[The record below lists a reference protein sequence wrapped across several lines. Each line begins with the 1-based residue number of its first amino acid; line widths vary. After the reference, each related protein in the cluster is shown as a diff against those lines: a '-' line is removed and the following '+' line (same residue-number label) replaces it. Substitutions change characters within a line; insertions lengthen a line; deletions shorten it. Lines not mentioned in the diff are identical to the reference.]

1 MALTRITSNVIKDQ
15 TIQEGKF
22 DKTYLD
28 ATQADIAT
36 QKITFQSDLEIK
48 VGSTGA
54 TYFNAS
60 GNLVTVTAPQPAD
73 PALTIGQG
81 NITLDNGSIT
91 LVGTN
96 RVNTP
101 FLNLN
106 SNGSFASPAIY
117 FNNSLGT
124 GLFLSDTPDTL
135 GLTVDGVSQLELT
148 ATDITF
154 KNRNLKILSESSA
167 YDFAVRY
174 DLASSTMRFG
184 GATNI
189 LEIYTGSDAVINV
202 RSVNTLGQA
211 FASNENRVGIN
222 TNDPGATLDVNGTIK
237 ATSYQNLTLTDFPVV
252 TPIKGGTGLTQLGQ
266 PEQLLRVN
274 QAGNS
279 LEYFTDNPGDVS
291 NLAGFGVTGD
301 PHVYNVTAR
310 GTSGGNLTLT
320 IDTPG
325 VASFS
330 VHTED
335 VPQYVKIFGINT
347 KDIDQ
352 YDKDTVGTTIYSNW
366 KNTIDDLSA
375 SNASA
380 QGASPSAAV
389 NYTYYAALMNVKTG
403 VVSSL
408 KKLKHSANNTQDYI
422 TNDALST
429 FNEQRYN
436 SVAIYRPDSSHGILL
451 YRYTSDIA
459 GVIDRDGN
467 TLPGHLSGKLNLI
480 AILGQRDIGS
490 STTTLFTYRDYGPYD
505 KTTWG
510 DFNSDKSYNPN
521 YQKIKTVPCQLDTTA
536 VTTYG
541 PYPGFSERKVTAVD
555 RNNNIL
561 TISDAETNNAYF
573 DATDL
578 GSAYISNSYL
588 QVTHDDTASLE
599 KVIAS
604 AISKGLNSLLL
615 LGGTYHVKY
624 LTIPDNF
631 SLNGSGKATI
641 IKKQYFDTAYQGTAN
656 PEYSRYYAAIWM
668 RNPWGANGSYGDRT
682 EGANLYSNNTS
693 LAIKDS
699 SVKSLV
705 VDGNYNSN
713 LRLGDSTRVEGNALV
728 YLEGANNCSIEAVD
742 VKNSVGDGIYAKSA
756 IRFSLQNTAVF
767 DNSVTYVTFDN
778 PLNATDA
785 QVLKVSDTSFLS
797 NPGPVDITTT
807 QVVAFNSCI
816 IRNSG
821 SGLRT
826 YGSRSA
832 NVENNLILGPDD
844 EWIPSSDIYDSDFN
858 SVNITCNKTTGVG
871 TGGEIKFTYIED
883 NIAKDMTNVQLFPYV
898 AKVNVDNL
906 GNEIVDTNFL
916 TYSPV
921 GASGAVSVLSA
932 TYEDQANGIVQIQI
946 PSAINPASPTVNDAI
961 YHIPYRFTT
970 SLASQNYNFL
980 VYYLNGLE
988 QIAIGAAD
996 NYIINGVIEYDDS
1009 TQFYTVMINDDYLG
1023 DFAVND
1029 VVTLQEHNPSTGYSI
1044 PSNLIVS
1051 DIRFTQQTYVLDL
1064 YSPNFNDFI
1073 VNTLGKSLTQFKGE
1087 VDQTAR
1093 GYIKKDKN
1101 FTIAKGVI
1109 GVV

>member
-36 QKITFQSDLEIK
+36 QKITFQSDLEVK

-54 TYFNAS
+54 TYLSAS
-60 GNLVTVTAPQPAD
+60 QNLVTITAPAPTD
-73 PALTIGQG
+73 PALSIGQG
-81 NITLDNGSIT
+81 NIVLNNGSIT
-91 LVGTN
+91 LSGTN

-106 SNGSFASPAIY
+106 NDGTFVSPALY
-117 FNNSLGT
+117 FTGATGT
-124 GLFLSDTPDTL
+124 GLFRVDTPNTL
-135 GLTVDGVSQLELT
+135 GFSVDGESKLELSST
-148 ATDITF
+148 EITF
-154 KNRNLKILSESSA
+154 KSRNLKILSESSA
-167 YDFAVRY
+167 FDTAIRY
-174 DLASSTMRFG
+174 DLASSTMIFG

-189 LEIYTGSDAVINV
+189 LEIHSGSDPVINV
-202 RSVNTLGQA
+202 RSINTLGQA
-211 FASNENRVGIN
+211 YASNENRVGIN
-222 TNDPGATLDVNGTIK
+222 TNDPGATLDVNGTIR
-237 ATSYQNLTLTDFPVV
+237 ANSYQNLTLTDFPVV

-274 QAGNS
+274 VAGDS

-330 VHTED
+330 VHSED

-347 KDIDQ
+347 KDISQ
-352 YDKDTVGTTIYSNW
+352 YDVDTVGTTTYSTWANL
-366 KNTIDDLSA
+366 IDDLGSSYA
-375 SNASA
+375 IA

-389 NYTYYAALMNVKTG
+389 NYTYYVALFNVKTG

-408 KKLKHSANNTQDYI
+408 KKCKHSANNTQDYI
-422 TNDALST
+422 TNDALSS
-429 FNEQRYN
+429 FNNERYN
-436 SVAIYRPDSSHGILL
+436 SVSIYRPDSQHGILL
-451 YRYTSDIA
+451 YRYTSDIQ

-467 TLPGHLSGKLNLI
+467 SLPGHLNSKLNLI
-480 AILGQRDIGS
+480 AILGQRDIGA
-490 STTTLFTYRDYGPYD
+490 STTTLFQYRDFGPYD

-521 YQKIKTVPCQLDTTA
+521 YQKIKTIPCQVETTN

-561 TISDAETNNAYF
+561 TISDAEASDALY

-578 GSAYISNSYL
+578 SSAYISNSYL

-599 KVIAS
+599 KGIAS

-615 LGGTYHVKY
+615 LGGTYHVKN
-624 LTIPDNF
+624 LIIPDNF

-641 IKKQYFDTAYQGTAN
+641 IKKQYFDTSYQGTSS

-668 RNPWGANGSYGDRT
+668 RNPWGTNGTYGDRT
-682 EGANLYSNNTS
+682 EGANLYSDNTS
-693 LAIKDS
+693 VGIKDS

-705 VDGNYNSN
+705 VDGNYNCS
-713 LRLGDSTRVEGNALV
+713 LRLGDSTRVEANALV
-728 YLEGANNCSIEAVD
+728 YLEEANNCSIEAVD

-756 IRFSLQNTAVF
+756 VRFSLQNTAIF
-767 DNSVTYVTFDN
+767 DNSITYETFDN

-785 QVLKVSDTSFLS
+785 VVLKVSDTSFLS

-906 GNEIVDTNFL
+906 GNEIVDTNFI

-970 SLASQNYNFL
+970 SLSSQNYNFL

-1073 VNTLGKSLTQFKGE
+1073 VNILGKSITQFKGE